1 MKKLLFFN
9 TNFQHLF
16 QDVVLLQNIRLSNLV
31 ILNWRP
37 FEYRTKFEKKCLFSL
52 GPK

>member
-1 MKKLLFFN
+1 MKKLSFFN
-9 TNFQHLF
+9 TNCQHLF

-37 FEYRTKFEKKCLFSL
+37 FEYRTKFEKVFFL
-52 GPK
+52 

>member
-1 MKKLLFFN
+1 MKKLSFFN

-16 QDVVLLQNIRLSNLV
+16 QDVVLLQNIRLSNLA

-37 FEYRTKFEKKCLFSL
+37 FEYRTKFEKNVFFL
-52 GPK
+52 